1 MNEINSFE
9 IRFEF
14 RAIKKN
20 QARISTFLGAL
31 PILISR
37 TGDDGRHLVPHGE
50 TYCAVT
56 GAFRLFSIYRRKMRH
71 QITAAF
77 RSFVVYPRKVRHQI
91 TAAFRPFAIYRRKR
105 EPRFT
110 AAFCPFV
117 IYPRKG

>member
-9 IRFEF
+9 IRFDF

-50 TYCAVT
+50 TYGAV
-56 GAFRLFSIYRRKMRH
+56 
-71 QITAAF
+71 TAAF
-77 RSFVVYPRKVRHQI
+77 RV
-91 TAAFRPFAIYRRKR
+91 FAIYRRKLR
-105 EPRFT
+105 PRFT
-110 AAFCPFV
+110 AAFCPFELN
-117 IYPRKG
+117 PRKG